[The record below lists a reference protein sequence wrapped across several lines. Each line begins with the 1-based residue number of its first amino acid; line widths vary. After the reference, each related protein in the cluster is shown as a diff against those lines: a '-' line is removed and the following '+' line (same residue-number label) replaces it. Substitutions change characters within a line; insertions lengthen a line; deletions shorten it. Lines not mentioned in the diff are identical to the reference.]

1 MTLGEYVLSYRKLH
15 GMSQRDF
22 AKISGISNQYISLV
36 EKGVNNDGKPL
47 SPTMDTYKK
56 VADATSVSINELLMI
71 VSDNITVN
79 SYNTVSDDYYKILS
93 SLSDKQLDSL
103 LVALISDRDKDYL
116 LQLAAKI
123 LEIAS
128 KK

>member
-1 MTLGEYVLSYRKLH
+1 MANYGDTMAYLRKRSKLT
-15 GMSQRDF
+15 QEEA
-22 AKISGISNQYISLV
+22 AKKIGISRSSLANY
-36 EKGVNNDGKPL
+36 EKGLRRPSFEIMEAIADFYNVN
-47 SPTMDTYKK
+47 MDTIFGH
-56 VADATSVSINELLMI
+56 V
-71 VSDNITVN
+71 DNPFIQEKSPST
-79 SYNTVSDDYYKILS
+79 DYQQILS